1 MIIKV
6 YFIILSQRYFLE
18 KKIAI
23 KMKLNIFILLLV
35 FLLEASPVFAETEA
49 NPKEN
54 DEEEKK
60 KSSSDR
66 YADKLLKE

>member
-1 MIIKV
+1 
-6 YFIILSQRYFLE
+6 
-18 KKIAI
+18 
-23 KMKLNIFILLLV
+23 MKLNLYILLLV
-35 FLLEASPVFAETEA
+35 FLLEARPVFAETEANPKEEEA

>member
-1 MIIKV
+1 
-6 YFIILSQRYFLE
+6 
-18 KKIAI
+18 
-23 KMKLNIFILLLV
+23 MKLNLYILLLV
-35 FLLEASPVFAETEA
+35 FLLEASPVFAETEANPKENEANPKEEEA

>member
-1 MIIKV
+1 
-6 YFIILSQRYFLE
+6 
-18 KKIAI
+18 
-23 KMKLNIFILLLV
+23 MKLNLYILLLV
-35 FLLEASPVFAETEA
+35 FLLEASPVFAETEANPKENEA